1 MLPPQ
6 ALESLKLSTTS
17 PNEVITVALSVEYD
31 TGEILAYRVFP
42 SLIGPVFPIDTMTAN
57 EIIGGIYVQSASNRG
72 DSRSSSSN
80 NISGRGGDGDNSAV
94 FAQNI
99 MSRKL
104 SDALYINKD
113 SVAWASNGYRRDDD
127 DDDSVDGDDDI
138 DDNGTKASSGASA
151 TTATAMKISKQQRQ
165 QMGGDSVV
173 GGKVIN
179 KLHVEKILE
188 RVKLRNNRFK
198 STGGY
203 NKNGDDDHYDREDDV
218 NDDDDDG
225 GGSLGEASGRGSGD
239 GVRSTRSG
247 YSDQLVRDLRTTYY
261 LVDKIC
267 NRQEWIGMYCDDDDD
282 DDDNGDDG
290 DGHRMMM
297 MMMMRVGA
305 VMMMM
310 RVVVM
315 MMMMIVM
322 IMIMMMMMIVMMRM
336 MMRMMRRMRRMM
348 MIMIMMMMM
357 IAMMPWLHSATH
369 ALIFH

>member
-1 MLPPQ
+1 MLREVAKDRISSSFLPSGPLHMLPPQ
-6 ALESLKLSTTS
+6 ALESLKLSSTS

-31 TGEILAYRVFP
+31 TGEIFAYRVFP

-72 DSRSSSSN
+72 DSRSSSSSSSSSGSSSSSSSSSSGSS
-80 NISGRGGDGDNSAV
+80 ISSRSSSSSSSSSGDVDNSAV

-113 SVAWASNGYRRDDD
+113 SVAWASNGYRRDEYDD
-127 DDDSVDGDDDI
+127 DDDSIDADEYDDI
-138 DDNGTKASSGASA
+138 DGDGTKASSR
-151 TTATAMKISKQQRQ
+151 TTVTMKISKQQRQ

-203 NKNGDDDHYDREDDV
+203 NTDDDADADTDSDDDHYDRD
-218 NDDDDDG
+218 NDDE
-225 GGSLGEASGRGSGD
+225 GGSLDEASGIGSGKGGG

-267 NRQEWIGMYCDDDDD
+267 NRQEWIG
-282 DDDNGDDG
+282 
-290 DGHRMMM
+290 
-297 MMMMRVGA
+297 
-305 VMMMM
+305 
-310 RVVVM
+310 
-315 MMMMIVM
+315 
-322 IMIMMMMMIVMMRM
+322 
-336 MMRMMRRMRRMM
+336 
-348 MIMIMMMMM
+348 
-357 IAMMPWLHSATH
+357 T
-369 ALIFH
+369 